1 MITARRRRRSGQT
14 IVFLLIVIALIG
26 AGIWWLVT
34 AKRENEQQ
42 ARDFAAELGTRL
54 AVNYDVKFLSMHLAP
69 KAQVAY
75 PPSFR
80 DRLIENLRRLGTP
93 TQPVGVTGKVQF
105 TSYFFE
111 AKGSF
116 RVELDYPSAPAYLD
130 LVVSHPKAL
139 WQVDGLNFTW
149 TAAPD

>member
-1 MITARRRRRSGQT
+1 MVIQHRHKRGGQA
-14 IVFLLIVIALIG
+14 IVFLLIVVALIG
-26 AGIWWLVT
+26 AGAWWLVT
-34 AKRENEQQ
+34 AKAETEQE
-42 ARDFAAELGTRL
+42 ARAFAAEVGKRL
-54 AVNYDVKFLSMHLAP
+54 AFDYDGKYLSLHLAP

-80 DRLIENLRRLGTP
+80 DRLIENLRRQGKP
-93 TQPVGVTGKVQF
+93 TQPVAVTGKVEF

-116 RVELDYPSAPAYLD
+116 RVEIDYASAPAYLD

-139 WQVDGLNFTW
+139 WQIDGMNFTW